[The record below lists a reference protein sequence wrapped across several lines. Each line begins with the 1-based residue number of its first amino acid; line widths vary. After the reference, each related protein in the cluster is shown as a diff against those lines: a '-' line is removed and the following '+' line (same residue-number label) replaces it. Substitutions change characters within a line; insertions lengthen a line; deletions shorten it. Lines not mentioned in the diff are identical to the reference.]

1 MKDAPLV
8 GKLGS
13 TEISMSL
20 KIQRLFPENP
30 LRAYFT
36 KYVGWLDGLDFD
48 QEVFEY
54 WVTETKLRFIKPK
67 KKELQTLLHVTSG
80 LKLFTVLRS
89 LGRQSE
95 RLTNDYITYA
105 STVRRIRQ
113 KLWFYHRCK
122 DHGLVPAGLKLKS
135 PLKTLEAIQI
145 VKATCR
151 RLVKARI
158 NDCHRSLKRYK
169 KKTQQLHDKL
179 KQLIPTE
186 LLDTVT
192 TIADKRANKA
202 IECSRSGHQQK
213 LTRLLRNKE

>member
-1 MKDAPLV
+1 MLRYRDEVEVYRSKTKSASIYTITCYPV
-8 GKLGS
+8 
-13 TEISMSL
+13 L
-20 KIQRLFPENP
+20 K
-30 LRAYFT
+30 
-36 KYVGWLDGLDFD
+36 
-48 QEVFEY
+48 
-54 WVTETKLRFIKPK
+54 
-67 KKELQTLLHVTSG
+67 S
-80 LKLFTVLRS
+80 FTVLRS

-151 RLVKARI
+151 RLVKAQI

-179 KQLIPTE
+179 KKLIPTE

-202 IECSRSGHQQK
+202 IECSRTGHEQK